1 MFLNTIAPPFDL
13 FCYST
18 DEVASLPSVTVRI
31 AGIQPEYIALPNSMK
46 NENHYFDKSEH
57 NLAKIKRQKEF

>member
-31 AGIQPEYIALPNSMK
+31 AGIQPEYIALPNSMR
-46 NENHYFDKSEH
+46 NEYHHFDKSED
-57 NLAKIKRQKEF
+57 NLANIKRQKEF